1 MQKVYSCKAKS
12 PAYYLQQENEKI
24 LHFSFQGALPE
35 GHTVALNTAFGTLS
49 YIVCDGGYPR
59 LVGQEQ
65 FSSSEMSVLLP
76 LLEAFPY
83 YCPYEV
89 MYASF
94 YNGNVL
100 ESTVARCR
108 QRLQEALEA
117 GIWDQEIKPVRC
129 ALSRTR
135 IKMRSFGVDI
145 HSILETGYILM
156 IASTLEAGEEPVKKL
171 AKVSTIA

>member
-1 MQKVYSCKAKS
+1 MQKVYQRKAKIS
-12 PAYYLQQENEKI
+12 PDYLKQDQERI
-24 LHFSFQGALPE
+24 LHFSLQGALPE
-35 GHTVALNTAFGTLS
+35 GHIMALNTAFGSLS
-49 YIVCDGGYPR
+49 YLSCEAGRPR
-59 LVGQEQ
+59 LIAQEQ

-94 YNGNVL
+94 YHGNVA
-100 ESTVARCR
+100 ERTVARCH
-108 QRLQEALEA
+108 QRLRESMEA

-135 IKMRSFGVDI
+135 LKMRDFGVDI
-145 HSILETGYILM
+145 LSILETGYILM
-156 IASTLEAGEEPVKKL
+156 LASKPRLVEEL
-171 AKVSTIA
+171 M